1 MPVTQIQTQATIL
14 AVARDSNL
22 RSSVEAEIPA
32 LQSNRSF
39 KYINWA
45 NSNGPAPN
53 ANTEIMG
60 VFNPTARQ
68 KYYIENGTL
77 TEGPIDGSEQS
88 WQVRWEL
95 LSWEPLASSP
105 APIAETDLPWE
116 SEPQAATTGAFF
128 VDKDRATIIREGNI
142 NYRHAVT
149 AVIANEEPGNL
160 TPQGI
165 IDLAEPLANWMDN
178 RLKVLLAGGLPEA
191 AQNAGAR
198 VVEVVDAP
206 TIQSVPLKV
215 PNFTAFP
222 ELVVW
227 TETQGYTAKQI
238 KAVLA
243 EHGYD
248 SSQEYLADNKTVQ
261 GLAELLIQNLTTD
274 SDSSW

>member
-1 MPVTQIQTQATIL
+1 MV
-14 AVARDSNL
+14 RDSNRL
-22 RSSVEAEIPA
+22 SKVEAEIPA
-32 LQSNRSF
+32 LRSDRSF
-39 KYINWA
+39 KYINW
-45 NSNGPAPN
+45 SNDIGPAPE

-68 KYYIENGTL
+68 KYYIENGTF
-77 TEGPIDGSEQS
+77 TDGPIDGSEQP

-95 LSWEPLASSP
+95 LSWTPLASSL
-105 APIAETDLPWE
+105 APITEPDLPWE

-142 NYRHAVT
+142 NYRHAIT

-206 TIQSVPLKV
+206 TTGARVIEGSGFPTIQNVLTKAPH
-215 PNFTAFP
+215 FTAFTD
-222 ELVVW
+222 LAAW

-248 SSQEYLADNKTVQ
+248 NSQEYLADNKTVQ
-261 GLAELLIQNLTTD
+261 GLAELLVQNLSAD
-274 SDSSW
+274 SGSGW